1 MSTIDRILKKLAV
14 SKKSFSELTEEEQ
27 REMIEML
34 DYYRAGKRMFWVF
47 IAMGMLAT
55 AGTAVIVFFKSLKG

>member
-1 MSTIDRILKKLAV
+1 MSTIDRILKKLAA

-47 IAMGMLAT
+47 IALGMFAT
-55 AGTAVIVFFKSLKG
+55 AGSAILIFFKSLKG